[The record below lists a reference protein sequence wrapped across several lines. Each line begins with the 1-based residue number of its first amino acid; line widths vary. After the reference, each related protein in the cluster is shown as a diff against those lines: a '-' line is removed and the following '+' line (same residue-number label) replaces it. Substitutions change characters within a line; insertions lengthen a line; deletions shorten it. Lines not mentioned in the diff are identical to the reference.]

1 MSNYKKLPEIQEK
14 IFVEQL
20 RNGSH
25 QAFSVLY
32 THYHDILVNYCKQY
46 QHDQEEAEDIVQD
59 IFEQLWETREKL
71 DEDLSF
77 SGYVHTL
84 TRNRILQ
91 KFRQFDVH
99 ARYAQY
105 ILVHAKEATNETEE
119 SIEYND
125 YAALLNELIEHL
137 SPKQIEVFKLSRIE
151 GRTYKEIAELLHI
164 TVPTVQ
170 THAYIAMKKI
180 KDFLKQHADIHFS
193 TKNDTFV

>member
-1 MSNYKKLPEIQEK
+1 MEIEEK
-14 IFVEQL
+14 TLVEQF
-20 RNGSH
+20 RDGSH
-25 QAFSVLY
+25 QAFGVLY
-32 THYHDILVNYCKQY
+32 TRYHDLLINYCNQY
-46 QHDQEEAEDIVQD
+46 LNDRDEAEDIVQD
-59 IFEQLWETREKL
+59 VFLQLWETREAL
-71 DEDLSF
+71 NVDLSF

-84 TRNRILQ
+84 TRNRIMQ

-137 SPKQIEVFKLSRIE
+137 TPKQKEVFKLSRIE

-170 THAYIAMKKI
+170 THAYLGMKKI
-180 KDFLKQHADIHFS
+180 KDFLKQHVNIQIDS
-193 TKNDTFV
+193 N